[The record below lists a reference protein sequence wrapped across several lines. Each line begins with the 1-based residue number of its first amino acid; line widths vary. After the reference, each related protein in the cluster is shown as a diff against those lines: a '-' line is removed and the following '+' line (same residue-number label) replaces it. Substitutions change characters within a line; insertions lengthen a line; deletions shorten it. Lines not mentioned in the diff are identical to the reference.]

1 MTGEYRETALSQT
14 DAAVGSFGEAL
25 RRIPPHAFPEASD
38 QVQRVVAAA
47 LHWFTVTA
55 PILSATH
62 CIDLRSS
69 PVPDVLLVLPEVTV
83 DRALNPATF
92 RTHVQRLRHAVE
104 VRERPA
110 REAYNNLVR
119 DDKSQIYGL
128 SEHGQSQVTIHRDL
142 LGSLLGDMV
151 YARSWLDTYGTKA
164 GYWSYRFIGD
174 CLTIAAID
182 SLASRAA
189 LAEALRADADN
200 ALHDYF
206 DTEPSEISDAVG
218 QLLMG
223 QAGAR

>member
-1 MTGEYRETALSQT
+1 MTGEHGDTALSRT
-14 DAAVGSFGEAL
+14 DAAIGSFGDAL
-25 RRIPPHAFPEASD
+25 RHIPPHAFPEASD

-62 CIDLRSS
+62 CVGLRPS

-83 DRALNPATF
+83 DRALHPATF
-92 RTHVQRLRHAVE
+92 RTHVRQLRHAVE

-128 SEHGQSQVTIHRDL
+128 GEHGQSRVTINRDL
-142 LGSLLGDMV
+142 LGPLLGDIV
-151 YARSWLDTYGTKA
+151 HARSWLNTYGTKA
-164 GYWSYRFIGD
+164 GYWSYRFVGD

-189 LAEALRADADN
+189 LADALRADADN

-218 QLLMG
+218 ELPMD
-223 QAGAR
+223 QAGTR